1 MTTAMYAVEGMMCD
15 SCMDAVLEN
24 VHSLAGVTVLAMD
37 LVTGG
42 QSPMLVTSE
51 TKLGADAVRDAI
63 GQVGFGVTPPRV
75 PESLDRGCSPPSGDG
90 DMPVATGGT
99 MSCIGGLSS

>member
-24 VHSLAGVTVLAMD
+24 VHSLSGVTVLAMD

-42 QSPMLVTSE
+42 QSPLLVTSG
-51 TKLGADAVRDAI
+51 TKLGADAVRDAV
-63 GQVGFGVTPPRV
+63 GQVGFGVTPAKVQERR
-75 PESLDRGCSPPSGDG
+75 DRGSSPLTRDG
-90 DMPVATGGT
+90 DTHAAPARTTLPSEV
-99 MSCIGGLSS
+99 